1 MKKMTNI
8 IVGCGGSGA
17 KIAVGMAELM
27 GQDPSWRHEMDENVY
42 FMLLDTDRG
51 DLDLH
56 ASKLKAAAPNIHVS
70 SLLTTNGYQTV
81 GEILDELS
89 PGIRTGNPETD
100 RTALARFAERWWCAD
115 KNASDFLSAR
125 PFRAPK
131 VARITTGA
139 GQVPMVSYIAS
150 WIAMKPSARSA
161 NSIETSVQ
169 DLCQKISERRVGI
182 NFDGVNPMGE
192 FNIFFLGSLAGGTG
206 RGALIPVAF
215 KLKEVFYK
223 RFGRIPF
230 ISGYLMDQSCF
241 ERMRDTHESLSQMMN
256 SMTGWSEISSWLS
269 YYEEECGGRV
279 KPTNYGYSLPGLSNM
294 HDQSSDVLSSLLQV
308 NEVAA
313 ARKDNADNKCGL
325 DRARLPFDAVGVIG
339 RQSAAG
345 FEAQSVDQ
353 IYQMI
358 STALYVRLSKSK
370 IDSKIS
376 NEGRTYFSV
385 GTSVTMVP
393 YDDIEKFFKRTASLD
408 VIHRFLSKAAE
419 AEINTQVDAF
429 LSLLGFTNPFADFLS
444 FDPLQEVKNP
454 MQAFARRCSENGG
467 FFESR
472 LADLRTA
479 LANQNPTEA
488 ERLTVDLL
496 GEAAID
502 DDGFLL
508 EAASYFVDSFCTH
521 SVKNDGDQAMINE
534 DAILDAALAQVIG
547 ILDSKGSVAAVEQ
560 FSTVMANRL
569 RLLRDSVLSRSG
581 IEKWFA
587 DTGSMPPSAASVLEK
602 AKSRE
607 GFLGLTGDFFSDD
620 EISEIMSEAKREMAV
635 ATLRALGKALNL
647 PAEQGKKGL
656 GLLSR
661 IMSRLE
667 DAAARS
673 RFLCRCTSLVKDR
686 MNISVE
692 GLADERK
699 KLFASSNPEDD
710 IYDGADMN
718 IRRRIRP
725 IFPAAEELLL
735 EANEANAFAA
745 SVIRGVDP
753 KSGKPYDYSEK
764 DKTEPLDKED
774 WLSELQK
781 GFKNSDYK
789 AIFPEGKRNVMEKF
803 RLSKVVRD
811 LKDTWRKLL
820 QDYWQSGDKD
830 KYFMYA
836 QKFRNFFG
844 IEPQLV
850 GDTIDIS
857 GGDAYRAVAGDD
869 FLLLG
874 LAAASARACRPFWR
888 TAHNAEHS
896 PHLIVQVPVSI
907 EEAKK
912 QQWAE
917 LIQKHSNIAS
927 QDKQQIDV
935 LANETAGSSKEHNP
949 YVLVVYASTAANH
962 LDQVTTLDAWKTNPT
977 ILQAL
982 RLAED
987 PEGKCQMPFNPEIE
1001 KIWPDYRGS
1010 GFTDPSYIYQPE
1022 LRRNRWRPWMPKEE
1036 QEKQNQQDDGSKL
1049 AFLSVYAT
1057 LGPKWYLEAA
1067 LGEEEAKAILAASNL
1082 SGEPIF
1088 TEGERKIFKLRRH
1101 PMRIR
1106 NGMADDDVEGMQ
1118 ISLGSNVTQSIRT
1131 LPEVLAGKRE
1141 ARFSKGGGTDHL
1153 LELGKSVENEYN
1165 DFFGAFAEAHG
1176 FHPTSAKAVHLKML
1190 RKLKAYFTEEWEK
1203 SNPNQEDG
1211 DRDFWKML
1219 LTTLSKKIDGL
1230 GG

>member
-27 GQDPSWRHEMDENVY
+27 GQDPSWRNEMDENVY

-51 DLDLH
+51 DLDAH
-56 ASKLKAAAPNIHVS
+56 AAKLRAAAPNIHVS

-81 GEILDELS
+81 GEILDDLA
-89 PGIRTGNPETD
+89 PGTQTGKPETD
-100 RTALARFAERWWCAD
+100 RLALERFAERWWCRE
-115 KNASDFLSAR
+115 KNASDLNSAV
-125 PFRAPK
+125 PFSAPK
-131 VARITTGA
+131 VSRITTGA

-150 WIAMKPSARSA
+150 WIAMKPTARSS
-161 NSIETSVQ
+161 NSIETSIV

-241 ERMRDTHESLSQMMN
+241 ERVRGPHEALSQMMN

-269 YYEEECGGRV
+269 YYEEACGGPV
-279 KPTNYGYSLPGLSNM
+279 KSTNYGYSLPGFSNM
-294 HDQSSDVLSSLLQV
+294 HDRANDVLSSLLQLD
-308 NEVAA
+308 EIAA
-313 ARKDNADNKCGL
+313 ARKGHAANNRGL

-370 IDSKIS
+370 VDSKIS
-376 NEGRTYFSV
+376 NDGRTYFSV

-393 YDDIEKFFKRTASLD
+393 YEEIETFFQRKASLD
-408 VIHRFLSKAAE
+408 VVHRFLSKATD
-419 AEINTQVDAF
+419 AEIGSQVDE
-429 LSLLGFTNPFADFLS
+429 LLTLLGFANPFADFLGH
-444 FDPLQEVKNP
+444 DPSLEVKNA
-454 MQAFARRCSENGG
+454 MQAFAQRCLENGG

-479 LANQNPTEA
+479 LTNQNPAEA
-488 ERLTVDLL
+488 ERLAVDLL
-496 GEAAID
+496 GEAALD
-502 DDGFLL
+502 DERFLS
-508 EAASYFVDSFCTH
+508 EAASCFVESFCTH
-521 SVKNDGDQAMINE
+521 SVKNHGEKALIDE
-534 DAILDAALAQVIG
+534 DAILEAALVHVLRM
-547 ILDSKGSVAAVEQ
+547 LDSTGSVGAVEQ
-560 FSTVMANRL
+560 FCIVMANRL
-569 RLLRDSVLSRSG
+569 RELRDSVLSRGG
-581 IEKWFA
+581 IEEWFA
-587 DTGSMPPSAASVLEK
+587 KTGSTPPSASSVLDK

-607 GFLGLTGDFFSDD
+607 GFLGLTGAFFSDD

-635 ATLRALGKALNL
+635 ATLRALGKVLNL
-647 PAEQGKKGL
+647 PAEHGKKGV

-661 IMSRLE
+661 IANRLE
-667 DAAARS
+667 DAAARAA
-673 RFLCRCTSLVKDR
+673 FLCRCASVVKDR

-699 KLFASSNPEDD
+699 KLFASASPEND
-710 IYDGADMN
+710 INDGADMN
-718 IRRRIRP
+718 ICRRIRP
-725 IFPAAEELLL
+725 MFPAEEELLL
-735 EANEANAFAA
+735 EAGVANTFAA

-753 KSGKPYDYSEK
+753 KSGKSYDYSEK
-764 DKTEPLDKED
+764 EKTEPLDKEE
-774 WLSELQK
+774 WLDELK
-781 GFKNSDYK
+781 SGFQASKYK
-789 AIFPEGKRNVMEKF
+789 AIFPEGTRRVMEKF

-811 LKDTWRKLL
+811 LAVSWRKLL
-820 QDYWQSGDKD
+820 QKSWERGDKD
-830 KYFMYA
+830 EYYAQA

-850 GDTIDIS
+850 GDTIEIS
-857 GGDAYRAVAGDD
+857 GGDEYRAVAGDD
-869 FLLLG
+869 FLMLG

-888 TAHNAEHS
+888 TSHNAEHS
-896 PHLIVQVPVSI
+896 PHLILQVPVSI
-907 EEAKK
+907 EEGKK
-912 QQWAE
+912 GLWSD
-917 LIQKHSNIAS
+917 LIQKHSNIAP
-927 QDKQQIDV
+927 QGKEQIDI
-935 LANETAGSSKEHNP
+935 LANETAGSAKEHNP
-949 YVLVVYASTAANH
+949 YVLVVYTSTAAND
-962 LDQVTTLDAWKTNPT
+962 LDQVTTLDAWRTNP
-977 ILQAL
+977 ILLEAL

-987 PEGKCQMPFNPEIE
+987 PEGKCPMPFNEEIK

-1067 LGEEEAKAILAASNL
+1067 LGEEQAKAILATSAMP
-1082 SGEPIF
+1082 GEPIF
-1088 TEGERKIFKLRRH
+1088 AEGEKKMFKLGRL
-1101 PMRIR
+1101 PVRIR
-1106 NGMADDDVEGMQ
+1106 AGKASTDDADIRIQ
-1118 ISLGSNVTQSIRT
+1118 IGSNVSQSIRT

-1141 ARFSKGGGTDHL
+1141 ARSARGGGTDHL
-1153 LELGKSVENEYN
+1153 LELGKSVESEYN
-1165 DFFGAFAEAHG
+1165 DFFGAFAEVQG
-1176 FHPTSAKAVHLKML
+1176 FAPSTAKAAHLKML
-1190 RKLKAYFTEEWEK
+1190 QKLKDYFIEERQK
-1203 SNPNQEDG
+1203 SNPNQQDG
-1211 DRDFWKML
+1211 DREFWQVA
-1219 LTTLSKKIDGL
+1219 LTALTKKIVDL

>member
-17 KIAVGMAELM
+17 KIAAGMAELM

-51 DLDLH
+51 DLDAH
-56 ASKLKAAAPNIHVS
+56 AARLRAAAPNIHVT
-70 SLLTTNGYQTV
+70 SLLTTNGYSTV
-81 GEILDELS
+81 GEILDDLA
-89 PGIRTGNPETD
+89 PGTQTGKPETD
-100 RTALARFAERWWCAD
+100 RIALERFAERWWCAE
-115 KNASDFLSAR
+115 KNVSDLLSAR

-131 VARITTGA
+131 VSRITTGA
-139 GQVPMVSYIAS
+139 GQVPLVSYIAS
-150 WIAMKPSARSA
+150 WIAMKPSRRSP
-161 NSIETSVQ
+161 NSIETSIQ
-169 DLCQKISERRVGI
+169 ELCQKISERRVGI
-182 NFDGVNPMGE
+182 NFDGVDPMSE

-241 ERMRDTHESLSQMMN
+241 ERVRGPHEALSQMMN

-294 HDQSSDVLSSLLQV
+294 HDRANDVLSSLLQV
-308 NEVAA
+308 DEIAA
-313 ARKDNADNKCGL
+313 ARKGHPVNNCGL

-370 IDSKIS
+370 VDSKIS

-385 GTSVTMVP
+385 GTSVTLVP
-393 YDDIEKFFKRTASLD
+393 YEEIETFFQRKASLD
-408 VIHRFLSKAAE
+408 VVHRFLSKATD
-419 AEINTQVDAF
+419 AEIGSQVNE
-429 LSLLGFTNPFADFLS
+429 LVSLLGFANPLGDFLGH
-444 FDPLQEVKNP
+444 DPSLEVKNP
-454 MQAFARRCSENGG
+454 MQAFAQRCLEPGG

-472 LADLRTA
+472 LADLRTS
-479 LANQNPTEA
+479 LANQNPAEA
-488 ERLTVDLL
+488 ERLAVDLL
-496 GEAAID
+496 GEAAL
-502 DDGFLL
+502 DDGKFLS
-508 EAASYFVDSFCTH
+508 EAASCFVESFCTH
-521 SVKNDGDQAMINE
+521 SVKNHGVEALIDE
-534 DAILDAALAQVIG
+534 DAILEAALVHALR
-547 ILDSKGSVAAVEQ
+547 ILESTGSAGAVEQ
-560 FSTVMANRL
+560 FCIVMANRL
-569 RLLRDSVLSRSG
+569 RDLRDSLLSRSG
-581 IEKWFA
+581 IEEWFA
-587 DTGSMPPSAASVLEK
+587 KTGSTPPSASSVLEK

-607 GFLGLTGDFFSDD
+607 GFLGLTGAFFSDD
-620 EISEIMSEAKREMAV
+620 EIAEVMSEAKREMAV

-661 IMSRLE
+661 IANQLE
-667 DAAARS
+667 DTAARS
-673 RFLCRCTSLVKDR
+673 RFLCRCASVVKDR
-686 MNISVE
+686 MNISIE
-692 GLADERK
+692 GLADQRK
-699 KLFASSNPEDD
+699 NLFASSNPADD
-710 IYDGADMN
+710 INDGADMN

-725 IFPAAEELLL
+725 MFPAEDELLL
-735 EANEANAFAA
+735 EAGASNTFAA

-753 KSGKPYDYSEK
+753 KSGKSYDYAEK
-764 DKTEPLDKED
+764 ERTEPLDKEE
-774 WLSELQK
+774 WLEQLRS
-781 GFKNSDYK
+781 GFEASRYK
-789 AIFPEGKRNVMEKF
+789 AIFPEGTRRVMEKF

-811 LKDTWRKLL
+811 LAVGWRKLL
-820 QDYWQSGDKD
+820 QDSWGRGDKD
-830 KYFMYA
+830 LYYS
-836 QKFRNFFG
+836 QSQRFRNFFG

-850 GDTIDIS
+850 GDTIEIS
-857 GGDAYRAVAGDD
+857 GGKEYRSVAGDD
-869 FLLLG
+869 FLMLG

-888 TAHNAEHS
+888 TSHNAEHS

-907 EEAKK
+907 EEGRKS
-912 QQWAE
+912 QWAD
-917 LIQKHSNIAS
+917 LIQKQSNITS
-927 QDKQQIDV
+927 QGREQIDV
-935 LANETAGSSKEHNP
+935 LANETAGSAKEHNP
-949 YVLVVYASTAANH
+949 YVLAVYTSTAANN
-962 LDQVTTLDAWKTNPT
+962 LDQVTTLDAWRTNPT
-977 ILQAL
+977 LLEAL

-987 PEGKCQMPFNPEIE
+987 PAGKCPMPFNPEIE
-1001 KIWPDYRGS
+1001 KIWSDYRGS

-1049 AFLSVYAT
+1049 AFLSVYAA

-1067 LGEEEAKAILAASNL
+1067 LGEEQAKAILAASAL
-1082 SGEPIF
+1082 PGDPIF
-1088 TEGERKIFKLRRH
+1088 AEGEKKMFKLGRL
-1101 PMRIR
+1101 PVRIR
-1106 NGMADDDVEGMQ
+1106 AGKASTDDADIRIQ
-1118 ISLGSNVTQSIRT
+1118 IGSNVTQSIRT

-1141 ARFSKGGGTDHL
+1141 ARSAKGGGTDHL
-1153 LELGKSVENEYN
+1153 LELGKSVESEYN
-1165 DFFGAFAEAHG
+1165 DFFGAFAEVQG
-1176 FHPTSAKAVHLKML
+1176 FHPSTAKAAHLKML
-1190 RKLKAYFTEEWEK
+1190 QKLKDYFIEERQK

-1211 DRDFWKML
+1211 DREFWQVVL
-1219 LTTLSKKIDGL
+1219 PALSKKIVDL

>member
-27 GQDPSWRHEMDENVY
+27 GQDPSWRYEMDENVY

-51 DLDLH
+51 DLDKH
-56 ASKLKAAAPNIHVS
+56 VAKLKNYPNVYVA
-70 SLLTTNGYQTV
+70 SLLTTNGYRNVDEMLRDMAPGTQT
-81 GEILDELS
+81 G
-89 PGIRTGNPETD
+89 RPETD
-100 RTALARFAERWWCAD
+100 RIALERFAKRWWCAE
-115 KNASDFLSAR
+115 KNAPEFLSAM
-125 PFRAPK
+125 PFDAPD
-131 VARITTGA
+131 VDNITDGA
-139 GQVPMVSYIAS
+139 AQVPMVSYIAAWNS
-150 WIAMKPSARSA
+150 MKPSKGSP
-161 NSIETSVQ
+161 NSIEGKIN
-169 DLCQKISERRVGI
+169 DLCQAIANRKVGI
-182 NFDGVNPMGE
+182 NFDGESPMGE

-206 RGALIPVAF
+206 RGAIIPVAF

-223 RFGRIPF
+223 RFGRIPH

-241 ERMRDTHESLSQMMN
+241 VKNREPHNVLPQMMN

-269 YYEEECGGRV
+269 YYYEETSGKVAR
-279 KPTNYGYSLPGLSNM
+279 TNYGYSLPGISNM
-294 HDQSSDVLSSLLQV
+294 HDEANDVLSSLLA
-308 NEVAA
+308 EAKAA
-313 ARKDNADNKCGL
+313 GAGTNSVLGL
-325 DRARLPFDAVGVIG
+325 KRASLPLDAVGIIG
-339 RQSAAG
+339 GKSAIG
-345 FEAQSVDQ
+345 LEAQSVDQ

-358 STALYVRLSKSK
+358 STALYVRLSQSMV
-370 IDSKIS
+370 DSKIS
-376 NEGRTYFSV
+376 NEGRRYFSV

-393 YDDIEKFFKRTASLD
+393 YAEIEAFFKRKASLD
-408 VIHRFLSKAAE
+408 VVHRFLSKATDV
-419 AEINTQVDAF
+419 EINSQVDQF
-429 LSLLGFTNPFADFLS
+429 LSLLGFANPLTDFLS
-444 FDPLQEVKNP
+444 FDPSQEVKNP
-454 MQAFARRCSENGG
+454 MQAFAQRCLENGG

-479 LANQNPTEA
+479 LTNQNPTEA

-496 GEAAID
+496 GELVLD
-502 DDGFLL
+502 DDSFLL
-508 EAASYFVDSFCTH
+508 DVASCFVDSFCTH
-521 SVKNDGDQAMINE
+521 SVKNHGDQAMIDE
-534 DAILDAALAQVIG
+534 DAILEATLGYVLR
-547 ILDSKGSVAAVEQ
+547 ILDSKGAVASVEQ

-569 RLLRDSVLSRSG
+569 RLLRDSVLSRSE

-607 GFLGLTGDFFSDD
+607 GFLGLTGAFFSDD
-620 EISEIMSEAKREMAV
+620 EISEIMSDAKREMAV

-647 PAEQGKKGL
+647 PAQQGKKGV

-661 IMSRLE
+661 IVSRLE
-667 DAAARS
+667 DASARS
-673 RFLCRCTSLVKDR
+673 RFLCRCTSVVKDR

-699 KLFASSNPEDD
+699 KLFASSKPETD
-710 IYDGADMN
+710 IDDGADMN
-718 IRRRIRP
+718 ICRRIRP
-725 IFPAAEELLL
+725 IFPTEEEIRL
-735 EANEANAFAA
+735 EAGDANTFAA

-764 DKTEPLDKED
+764 DKTEPFDKED

-781 GFKNSDYK
+781 GFKKSDYK

-836 QKFRNFFG
+836 QQFRNYFG
-844 IEPQLV
+844 IEPQIV

-857 GGDAYRAVAGDD
+857 GGNEYEEYRSAAGDD
-869 FLLLG
+869 FLMLG
-874 LAAASARACRPFWR
+874 LAAASARACRTFWR
-888 TAHNAEHS
+888 TTHNAEHS

-907 EEAKK
+907 EEGKK
-912 QQWAE
+912 SRWSD
-917 LIQKHSNIAS
+917 LIQKHSNIPS
-927 QDKQQIDV
+927 QGTKQIDV
-935 LANETAGSSKEHNP
+935 LANETAGSAKEHNP
-949 YVLVVYASTAANH
+949 FVLAVYTSTAASN

-987 PEGKCQMPFNPEIE
+987 PEGKCQMPFNQEIK

-1022 LRRNRWRPWMPKEE
+1022 LLRNRWRPWMPKE
-1036 QEKQNQQDDGSKL
+1036 DDGSKL

-1088 TEGERKIFKLRRH
+1088 TEGERKIFKLGRH

>member
-17 KIAVGMAELM
+17 KIAAGMAELM

-51 DLDLH
+51 DLDAH
-56 ASKLKAAAPNIHVS
+56 AARLKASAPNIHVT
-70 SLLTTNGYQTV
+70 SLLTTNGYSTV
-81 GEILDELS
+81 GEILDDLA
-89 PGIRTGNPETD
+89 PGTQTGKPETD
-100 RTALARFAERWWCAD
+100 RIALERLAERWWCAE
-115 KNASDFLSAR
+115 KGASDLLSAR

-131 VARITTGA
+131 VSRITTGA
-139 GQVPMVSYIAS
+139 GQVPLVSYIAS
-150 WIAMKPSARSA
+150 WISMKPSRRSP
-161 NSIETSVQ
+161 NSIETSIQ

-182 NFDGVNPMGE
+182 NFNGVDPMSE

-230 ISGYLMDQSCF
+230 VSGYLMDQSCF
-241 ERMRDTHESLSQMMN
+241 ERVRGPHEALAQMMN

-279 KPTNYGYSLPGLSNM
+279 EPTNYGYSLPGLINM
-294 HDQSSDVLSSLLQV
+294 HDRANDVLSSLLQV
-308 NEVAA
+308 DEIAA
-313 ARKDNADNKCGL
+313 ARKGHAVNNCGL

-370 IDSKIS
+370 VDSKIS

-385 GTSVTMVP
+385 GTSVTLVP
-393 YDDIEKFFKRTASLD
+393 YEEIETFFQRKASLD
-408 VIHRFLSKAAE
+408 VVHRFLSKATDS
-419 AEINTQVDAF
+419 EIGSQVNE
-429 LSLLGFTNPFADFLS
+429 LVSLLGFANPLVDFLGHDLS
-444 FDPLQEVKNP
+444 VEVRNP
-454 MQAFARRCSENGG
+454 MQAFAQRCIENGG

-488 ERLTVDLL
+488 ERLAVDLL
-496 GEAAID
+496 GEAAL
-502 DDGFLL
+502 DDGKFLF
-508 EAASYFVDSFCTH
+508 EAASCFVESFCTH
-521 SVKNDGDQAMINE
+521 SVKNHGAEAMIDE
-534 DAILDAALAQVIG
+534 DAILEAALVQA
-547 ILDSKGSVAAVEQ
+547 LRMLESTGSVGAVEQ
-560 FSTVMANRL
+560 FCIVMVNRL
-569 RLLRDSVLSRSG
+569 RDLRDSVLSRSG
-581 IEKWFA
+581 IEEWFA
-587 DTGSMPPSAASVLEK
+587 TNGSMHPSVSSVLEK
-602 AKSRE
+602 AKGRE
-607 GFLGLTGDFFSDD
+607 GFLGLTGAFFSDD
-620 EISEIMSEAKREMAV
+620 EIAEIMSEAKREMAV

-661 IMSRLE
+661 ITSRLE

-673 RFLCRCTSLVKDR
+673 RFLCRCASVVRDR

-692 GLADERK
+692 GLADDRK
-699 KLFASSNPEDD
+699 KLFASSNPADD
-710 IYDGADMN
+710 INDGADMN

-725 IFPAAEELLL
+725 MFPAEEELLL
-735 EANEANAFAA
+735 EAGASNTFAA

-753 KSGKPYDYSEK
+753 KSGRVYDYSEK
-764 DKTEPLDKED
+764 EKTEPLDREE
-774 WLSELQK
+774 WLDQLRT
-781 GFKNSDYK
+781 GFQASKYR
-789 AIFPEGKRNVMEKF
+789 AIFPEGTRQVMEKF

-811 LKDTWRKLL
+811 LAVAWRKLL
-820 QDYWQSGDKD
+820 QDSWGRGDKD
-830 KYFMYA
+830 RYYS
-836 QKFRNFFG
+836 QSQRFRNFFG
-844 IEPQLV
+844 IEPRLV
-850 GDTIDIS
+850 GDTIEIS
-857 GGDAYRAVAGDD
+857 GGEDYRSVAGDD
-869 FLLLG
+869 FLMLG

-888 TAHNAEHS
+888 TSLNAEHS

-907 EEAKK
+907 EEGRKSR
-912 QQWAE
+912 WAD
-917 LIQKHSNIAS
+917 LIQKHSNIPS
-927 QDKQQIDV
+927 QGREQIDV
-935 LANETAGSSKEHNP
+935 LANETAGSVKEHNP
-949 YVLVVYASTAANH
+949 YVLAVYTSTAANN
-962 LDQVTTLDAWKTNPT
+962 LDQVTTLDAWRTNPT
-977 ILQAL
+977 LLEAL

-987 PEGKCQMPFNPEIE
+987 PEGKCPMPFNPEIE
-1001 KIWPDYRGS
+1001 KIWSDYRGS

-1067 LGEEEAKAILAASNL
+1067 LGEEQAKAILAASAL
-1082 SGEPIF
+1082 PGEPVF
-1088 TEGERKIFKLRRH
+1088 AEGEKKMFKLGRL
-1101 PMRIR
+1101 PVRIR
-1106 NGMADDDVEGMQ
+1106 AGKASTDDADIRIQ
-1118 ISLGSNVTQSIRT
+1118 IGSNVTQSIRT

-1141 ARFSKGGGTDHL
+1141 ARSARGGGTDHL
-1153 LELGKSVENEYN
+1153 LELGKSVESEYN
-1165 DFFGAFAEAHG
+1165 DLFGAFAEVQG
-1176 FHPTSAKAVHLKML
+1176 FHPSTAKAAHLKML
-1190 RKLKAYFTEEWEK
+1190 LKLKDYFIEERQK

-1211 DRDFWKML
+1211 DREFWQVV
-1219 LTTLSKKIDGL
+1219 LTALSKKIVDL